1 MLLLMGLCGEEKTQ
15 VTAITHGGG
24 PQAAPKA
31 LREPQSGKL
40 PEWEAI
46 RRAAVRGTPGNQL

>member
-15 VTAITHGGG
+15 VTAITRGGG

-31 LREPQSGKL
+31 LGEPQGGK
-40 PEWEAI
+40 PEQFGA
-46 RRAAVRGTPGNQL
+46 RL